1 MCAERSLHDGSL
13 TKAVALA
20 SLSGPQRR
28 LITALLEA
36 ARPALSAPALGPDN
50 KMDPAAL
57 EMPAARP
64 VASPMSSVL
73 RRLPS

>member
-1 MCAERSLHDGSL
+1 MCADRSLPDGSL

-36 ARPALSAPALGPDN
+36 APPAPSALGLVPDN

-57 EMPAARP
+57 EMPAGLSLSSTAREP
-64 VASPMSSVL
+64 ANEHHG
-73 RRLPS
+73 